1 MEERKAGFTLVE
13 LLVVVLLVGVL
24 ASLAAPSL
32 GGMVAR
38 AQTTGALNRLTTDL
52 AYARMLAV
60 RGGRQVQ
67 VLFVD
72 EGSCGLPR
80 AGRVLADGYRM
91 MVGGPTPRLLRAVR
105 LNGDAAGV
113 CLESNNDRDIVFNS
127 RGLLVPFENRTVWAR
142 RARTADSLTIS
153 VLGRVA
159 RRF

>member
-1 MEERKAGFTLVE
+1 MAERKAGFTLIE
-13 LLVVVLLVGVL
+13 LLMVVALVGI
-24 ASLAAPSL
+24 LAAVVSPAL
-32 GGMVAR
+32 GGVVAR
-38 AQTTGALNRLTTDL
+38 AQTSGALNRLTTDL

-60 RGGRQVQ
+60 RGGRSVE
-67 VLFVD
+67 VLLVD
-72 EGSCGLPR
+72 GGSCGRPR

-91 MVGGPTPRLLRAVR
+91 TVAESPPRLLRAVR

-142 RARTADSLTIS
+142 RSRTADSLTIS